1 MADYPKNID
10 VDAYNSESL
19 EKVNELEKMFQ
30 SAKDARK
37 AQVARWRRNEEL
49 YNGEMLKPFNLPKY
63 KTRIEPNIVH
73 SVVETMFSI
82 LTDRPSKVD
91 LMPKKES
98 QIDSAIKAQ
107 EAVEWVMAD
116 KKAQRA
122 IRYMKRDG
130 LIYGNGFLKTCI
142 VDDEIAFIVP
152 DPFTVFIDTLATSIE
167 DSQCVIFA
175 TPTYVDVIEKRY
187 GKKVGAEG
195 KMNEYR
201 SFIKSSKKYA
211 TDKVPEL
218 ESQSPLEE
226 DGNSQDY
233 KGGQALLKESWYY
246 KGGELRLATWAGK
259 TLLQDEKAP
268 YKFMPLVTFKNYPS
282 AHSIWGKGEPEVI
295 ESLAVGSSI
304 ALSQGMD
311 NLILQGNPVVVMS
324 KSLSKIPGNRMTDK
338 PGQVLW
344 TNNPAERVARLPA
357 GNISS
362 STVPFAQSMIE
373 YADMVSGVH
382 EISRG
387 VNPTGVVASRAIQ
400 QLQEASQQIIRAKE
414 KSIGSDAVIDIY
426 KNTLSLLAKNYAKT
440 INIRKFA
447 EDGSGYQFD
456 EVQPYDLDDDLDFS
470 YKEGSS
476 MPESRVGRFDSAID
490 LLQLGLLDEE
500 GFWRWTQMDI
510 TKEKL
515 QEISQQ
521 RQQRQQQVE
530 QEVNTIST
538 STDEDEI
545 MDSLLR
551 YRELTGGGAQDV
563 PANENA

>member
-1 MADYPKNID
+1 
-10 VDAYNSESL
+10 
-19 EKVNELEKMFQ
+19 
-30 SAKDARK
+30 
-37 AQVARWRRNEEL
+37 
-49 YNGEMLKPFNLPKY
+49 
-63 KTRIEPNIVH
+63 
-73 SVVETMFSI
+73 
-82 LTDRPSKVD
+82 
-91 LMPKKES
+91 
-98 QIDSAIKAQ
+98 
-107 EAVEWVMAD
+107 
-116 KKAQRA
+116 
-122 IRYMKRDG
+122 
-130 LIYGNGFLKTCI
+130 
-142 VDDEIAFIVP
+142 
-152 DPFTVFIDTLATSIE
+152 
-167 DSQCVIFA
+167 
-175 TPTYVDVIEKRY
+175 
-187 GKKVGAEG
+187 
-195 KMNEYR
+195 
-201 SFIKSSKKYA
+201 
-211 TDKVPEL
+211 
-218 ESQSPLEE
+218 
-226 DGNSQDY
+226 
-233 KGGQALLKESWYY
+233 
-246 KGGELRLATWAGK
+246 
-259 TLLQDEKAP
+259 
-268 YKFMPLVTFKNYPS
+268 VTFKNYPS
-282 AHSIWGKGEPEVI
+282 AHSIWGKSECEVI

-338 PGQVLW
+338 PGQVLF
-344 TNNPAERVARLPA
+344 TNNPSERIDRLPA

-362 STVPFAQSMIE
+362 STLPFAQGMIE

-414 KSIGSDAVIDIY
+414 KSIGSDAIIDIY
-426 KNTLSLLAKNYAKT
+426 KNTLSLLAKNYGKT

-530 QEVNTIST
+530 QEVDTISN

-551 YRELTGGGAQDV
+551 YRELTGGGAQDA

>member
-1 MADYPKNID
+1 VDKYPKNID
-10 VDAYNSESL
+10 IDAYNSETL
-19 EKVNELEKMFQ
+19 EKVNKLEKMFQ

-37 AQVARWRRNEEL
+37 AQVMRWRRNEEL
-49 YNGEMLKPFNLPKY
+49 YNGQMLKPFNLPKY
-63 KTRIEPNIVH
+63 KTRIEPNVIH
-73 SVVETMFSI
+73 SVVETMFAI

-91 LMPKKES
+91 IMPKREE
-98 QIDSAIKAQ
+98 QIASAMKAQ
-107 EAVEWVMAD
+107 EAVEWVMAN
-116 KKAQRA
+116 KKAERS

-142 VDDEIAFIVP
+142 VNGEIEFIVP
-152 DPFTVFIDTLATSIE
+152 DIFTVFIDPLATSIE
-167 DSQCVIFA
+167 DASCVIFA
-175 TPTYVDVIEKRY
+175 TPTYVDDIEEKY
-187 GKKVGAEG
+187 GKRVNPEG

-201 SFIKSSKKYA
+201 SFIKSEKQYA

-218 ESQSPLEE
+218 DTQSSLEE

-233 KGGQALLKESWYY
+233 KGGQALLKECWYY
-246 KGGELRLATWAGK
+246 EGGELRLATFCGK
-259 TLLQDEKAP
+259 TLLQDEKSP
-268 YKFMPLVTFKNYPS
+268 YKHFPLVTFKNYPS
-282 AHSIWGKGEPEVI
+282 AHSFYGKGEPEVI

-344 TNNPAERVARLPA
+344 TNNPSERIDRLPA
-357 GNISS
+357 GNISA
-362 STVPFAQSMIE
+362 STLPFAQSMIE
-373 YADMVSGVH
+373 FADMVSGVH

-387 VNPTGVVASRAIQ
+387 INPTGVVASRAIQ

-414 KSIGSDAVIDIY
+414 KSIGADAIIDIY
-426 KNTLSLLAKNYAKT
+426 KQTLSLLAKNYAET
-440 INIRKFA
+440 ISVRRYL
-447 EDGSGYQFD
+447 EDGSGYQFED
-456 EVQPYDLDDDLDFS
+456 IQPYDLDPDMDFK

-515 QEISQQ
+515 EEIAQARKQRQEAVKQEVETISQ
-521 RQQRQQQVE
+521 
-530 QEVNTIST
+530 

-563 PANENA
+563 QDPNA

>member
-1 MADYPKNID
+1 VDKYPKNID
-10 VDAYNSESL
+10 IDAYNSETL
-19 EKVNELEKMFQ
+19 EKVNKLEKMFQ

-37 AQVARWRRNEEL
+37 AQVMRWRRNEEL
-49 YNGEMLKPFNLPKY
+49 YNGQMLKPFNLPKY
-63 KTRIEPNIVH
+63 KTRIEPNVIH
-73 SVVETMFSI
+73 SVVETMFAI

-91 LMPKKES
+91 IMPKREE
-98 QIDSAIKAQ
+98 QIASAMKAQ
-107 EAVEWVMAD
+107 EAVEWVMAN
-116 KKAQRA
+116 KKAERS

-142 VDDEIAFIVP
+142 VNGEIEFIVP
-152 DPFTVFIDTLATSIE
+152 DIFTVFIDPLATSIE
-167 DSQCVIFA
+167 DASCVIFA
-175 TPTYVDVIEKRY
+175 TPTYVDDIEEKY
-187 GKKVGAEG
+187 GKRVNPEG

-201 SFIKSSKKYA
+201 SFIKSEKQYA

-218 ESQSPLEE
+218 DTQSSLEE

-233 KGGQALLKESWYY
+233 KGGQALLKECWYY
-246 KGGELRLATWAGK
+246 EGGEFRLATFCGK

-268 YKFMPLVTFKNYPS
+268 YKHFPLVTFKNYPS
-282 AHSIWGKGEPEVI
+282 AHSFYGKGEPEVI

-344 TNNPAERVARLPA
+344 TNNPSERIDRLPA
-357 GNISS
+357 GNISA
-362 STVPFAQSMIE
+362 STLPFAQSMIE
-373 YADMVSGVH
+373 FADMVSGVH

-387 VNPTGVVASRAIQ
+387 INPTGVVASRAIQ

-414 KSIGSDAVIDIY
+414 KSIGADAIIDIY
-426 KNTLSLLAKNYAKT
+426 KQTLTLLAKNYAET
-440 INIRKFA
+440 ISVRRYL
-447 EDGSGYQFD
+447 EDGSGYQFED
-456 EVQPYDLDDDLDFS
+456 IQPYDLDPDMDFK

-515 QEISQQ
+515 EEIAQARKQRQEAVQKEVETISQ
-521 RQQRQQQVE
+521 
-530 QEVNTIST
+530 

-551 YRELTGGGAQDV
+551 YRELTGGGAQD
-563 PANENA
+563 AEEQNT

>member
-1 MADYPKNID
+1 
-10 VDAYNSESL
+10 
-19 EKVNELEKMFQ
+19 
-30 SAKDARK
+30 
-37 AQVARWRRNEEL
+37 
-49 YNGEMLKPFNLPKY
+49 
-63 KTRIEPNIVH
+63 
-73 SVVETMFSI
+73 
-82 LTDRPSKVD
+82 
-91 LMPKKES
+91 MPKREE
-98 QIDSAIKAQ
+98 QIASAMKAQ
-107 EAVEWVMAD
+107 EAVEWVMAN
-116 KKAQRA
+116 KKAERS

-142 VDDEIAFIVP
+142 VNGEIEFIVP
-152 DPFTVFIDTLATSIE
+152 DIFTVFIDPLATSIE
-167 DSQCVIFA
+167 DASCVIFA
-175 TPTYVDVIEKRY
+175 TPTYVDDIEEKY
-187 GKKVGAEG
+187 GKRVNPEG

-201 SFIKSSKKYA
+201 SFIKSEKQYA

-218 ESQSPLEE
+218 DTQSSLEE

-233 KGGQALLKESWYY
+233 KGGQALLKECWYY
-246 KGGELRLATWAGK
+246 EGGELRLATFCGK
-259 TLLQDEKAP
+259 TLLQDEKSP
-268 YKFMPLVTFKNYPS
+268 YKHFPLVTFKNYPS
-282 AHSIWGKGEPEVI
+282 AHSFYGKGEPEVI

-344 TNNPAERVARLPA
+344 TNNPSERIDRLPA
-357 GNISS
+357 GNISA
-362 STVPFAQSMIE
+362 STLPFAQSMIE
-373 YADMVSGVH
+373 FADMVSGVH

-387 VNPTGVVASRAIQ
+387 INPTGVVASRAIQ

-414 KSIGSDAVIDIY
+414 KSIGADAIIDIF
-426 KNTLSLLAKNYAKT
+426 KQTLTLLAKNYAET
-440 INIRKFA
+440 ISVRRYL
-447 EDGSGYQFD
+447 EDGSGYQFED
-456 EVQPYDLDDDLDFS
+456 IQPYDLDPDMDFK

-515 QEISQQ
+515 EEIAQARKQRQEAVKQEVETISQ
-521 RQQRQQQVE
+521 
-530 QEVNTIST
+530 

-563 PANENA
+563 QDPNA

>member
-1 MADYPKNID
+1 MNKYPKDID
-10 VDAYNSESL
+10 VASYANDEL
-19 EKVNELEKMFQ
+19 GRVNELEKKFQ
-30 SAKDARK
+30 SARDARK
-37 AQVARWRRNEEL
+37 SQVMRWRRNEEL
-49 YNGEMLKPFNLPKY
+49 YNGQMLKPFNLPKY
-63 KTRIEPNIVH
+63 KTRIEPNVIH
-73 SVVETMFSI
+73 SVVETMFAI

-91 LMPKKES
+91 IMPKREEQIES
-98 QIDSAIKAQ
+98 AMQAQ
-107 EAVEWVMAD
+107 EAVEWVMD
-116 KKAQRA
+116 NKKAQRS

-142 VDDEIAFIVP
+142 IDKEIEFVVP
-152 DPFTVFIDTLATSIE
+152 DPFTVFIDPLATSIE
-167 DSQCVIFA
+167 DASCIIFA
-175 TPTYVDVIEKRY
+175 TPTYIDDVKDKY
-187 GKKVGAEG
+187 GKKVHPEG
-195 KMNEYR
+195 KMDEYR
-201 SFIKSSKKYA
+201 SFIKLDKQYA

-218 ESQSPLEE
+218 QTQSSLEE
-226 DGNSQDY
+226 DGNSHDY
-233 KGGQALLKESWYY
+233 KGGQALLKEAWYY
-246 KGGELRLATWAGK
+246 KGSELRLATWCGK

-268 YKFMPLVTFKNYPS
+268 YDFMPLVTFKNYPS

-324 KSLSKIPGNRMTDK
+324 KSLSKIPGNRMTDR

-344 TNNPAERVARLPA
+344 TNNPSERIDRLPA

-362 STVPFAQSMIE
+362 STLPFAQSMIE
-373 YADMVSGVH
+373 LADMVSGVH

-387 VNPTGVVASRAIQ
+387 INPTGVVASRAIQ

-414 KSIGSDAVIDIY
+414 KSIGADAIIDIY
-426 KNTLSLLAKNYAKT
+426 KNTLSLLAKNYPKT
-440 INIRKFA
+440 ISIRRYSD
-447 EDGSGYQFD
+447 DGGGYQFD
-456 EVQPYDLDDDLDFS
+456 NIQPYDLDPDMDYK

-515 QEISQQ
+515 QEIAKMRKERKQAM
-521 RQQRQQQVE
+521 E
-530 QEVNTIST
+530 QEMNTISN

-551 YRELTGGGAQDV
+551 YRELSGGGAQDV
-563 PANENA
+563 PDENT

>member
-1 MADYPKNID
+1 MNDKYPKNID
-10 VDAYNSESL
+10 VEAYASDEISRV
-19 EKVNELEKMFQ
+19 KELEKKFQ

-37 AQVARWRRNEEL
+37 AQALRWRRNEEL
-49 YNGEMLKPFNLPKY
+49 YNGQMLKPFNLPKY
-63 KTRIEPNIVH
+63 KTRIEPNVIH
-73 SVVETMFSI
+73 SVVETMFAI

-91 LMPKKES
+91 IMPKREN
-98 QIDSAIKAQ
+98 QIESAIQAQ
-107 EAVEWVMAD
+107 EAVEWVMD
-116 KKAQRA
+116 SKKAQRA

-142 VDDEIAFIVP
+142 VDDEIEFIVP
-152 DPFTVFIDTLATSIE
+152 DPFTVFIDPLATSIE
-167 DSQCVIFA
+167 DANCIIFA
-175 TPTYVDVIEKRY
+175 TPTYVDMIKERY
-187 GKKVGAEG
+187 GKEVKPEG

-201 SFIKSSKKYA
+201 SFIKLDKQYA

-218 ESQSPLEE
+218 ETQSPLEE
-226 DGNSQDY
+226 DGSSQDY
-233 KGGQALLKESWYY
+233 KGGQALLKEGWYY
-246 KGGELRLATWAGK
+246 KGGELRLATWCGNV
-259 TLLQDEKAP
+259 LLQDEKAP
-268 YKFMPLVTFKNYPS
+268 YEFMPLVTFKNYPS
-282 AHSIWGKGEPEVI
+282 AHTIWGKGEPEVV

-344 TNNPAERVARLPA
+344 VNNPSEKIDRMPA

-362 STVPFAQSMIE
+362 STLPFAQSMIE
-373 YADMVSGVH
+373 LADMVSGVH

-387 VNPTGVVASRAIQ
+387 INPTGVVASRAIQ

-414 KSIGSDAVIDIY
+414 KSIGGDAIIDIY
-426 KNTLSLLAKNYAKT
+426 KNTLSLLAKNYPKT
-440 INIRKFA
+440 ISIRRFA
-447 EDGSGYQFD
+447 EDGSGYQFED
-456 EVQPYDLDDDLDFS
+456 IQPYDLDSDLDFK

-515 QEISQQ
+515 QEIAKMRKQ
-521 RQQRQQQVE
+521 RQQAVE
-530 QEVNTIST
+530 SEVNTISE

-563 PANENA
+563 PENT

>member
-1 MADYPKNID
+1 MNKYPKNIN
-10 VDAYNSESL
+10 VDAYNSETL
-19 EKVNELEKMFQ
+19 EKVNKLEKMFQ

-37 AQVARWRRNEEL
+37 SQVLRWRRNEEL
-49 YNGEMLKPFNLPKY
+49 YNGQMLKPFNLPKY
-63 KTRIEPNIVH
+63 KTRIEPNVIH
-73 SVVETMFSI
+73 SVVETMFAI

-91 LMPKKES
+91 IMPRRED
-98 QIDSAIKAQ
+98 QIPSAMKAQ
-107 EAVEWVMAD
+107 EAVEWVMAN
-116 KKAQRA
+116 KKAERS

-130 LIYGNGFLKTCI
+130 LIYGNGFLKTCV
-142 VDDEIAFIVP
+142 VDGEIEFIVP
-152 DPFTVFIDTLATSIE
+152 DIFTIFIDPLATSIE
-167 DSQCVIFA
+167 DASCIIFA
-175 TPTYVDVIEKRY
+175 TPTYVDDIESKY
-187 GKKVGAEG
+187 GKKVNPEG

-201 SFIKSSKKYA
+201 SFIKSDKQYA

-218 ESQSPLEE
+218 DTQSSLEE

-233 KGGQALLKESWYY
+233 KGGQALLKECWYY
-246 KGGELRLATWAGK
+246 EGGELRLATFCGK
-259 TLLQDEKAP
+259 VLLQDEKSP
-268 YKFMPLVTFKNYPS
+268 YEHFPLVTFKNYPS

-344 TNNPAERVARLPA
+344 VNNPSEKVDRMPA
-357 GNISS
+357 GNISA
-362 STVPFAQSMIE
+362 STLPFAQSMIE
-373 YADMVSGVH
+373 FADMVSGVH

-387 VNPTGVVASRAIQ
+387 INPTGVVASRAIQ

-414 KSIGSDAVIDIY
+414 KSIGADAIIDIY
-426 KNTLSLLAKNYAKT
+426 KQTLTLLAKNYAET
-440 INIRKFA
+440 ISVRRYV
-447 EDGSGYQFD
+447 EDGSGYQFED
-456 EVQPYDLDDDLDFS
+456 IQPYDLDPDMDFK

-515 QEISQQ
+515 EEIAQARKQ
-521 RQQRQQQVE
+521 RQEAVQ
-530 QEVNTIST
+530 QEVATISE

-563 PANENA
+563 QENT

>member
-1 MADYPKNID
+1 MNKYPKNIN
-10 VDAYNSESL
+10 VDAYNSETL
-19 EKVNELEKMFQ
+19 EKVNKLEKMFQ

-37 AQVARWRRNEEL
+37 SQVLRWRRNEEL
-49 YNGEMLKPFNLPKY
+49 YNGQMLKPFNLPKY
-63 KTRIEPNIVH
+63 KTRIEPNVIH
-73 SVVETMFSI
+73 SVVETMFAI

-91 LMPKKES
+91 IMPRRED
-98 QIDSAIKAQ
+98 QIPSAMKAQ
-107 EAVEWVMAD
+107 EAVEWVMAN
-116 KKAQRA
+116 KKAERS

-130 LIYGNGFLKTCI
+130 LIYGNGFLKTCV
-142 VDDEIAFIVP
+142 VDGEIEFIVP
-152 DPFTVFIDTLATSIE
+152 DIFTIFIDPLATSIE
-167 DSQCVIFA
+167 DSSCIIFA
-175 TPTYVDVIEKRY
+175 TPTYVDDIESKY
-187 GKKVGAEG
+187 GKKVNPEG

-201 SFIKSSKKYA
+201 SFIKSDKQYA

-218 ESQSPLEE
+218 DTQSSLEE

-233 KGGQALLKESWYY
+233 KGGQALLKECWYY
-246 KGGELRLATWAGK
+246 EGGALRLATFCGK
-259 TLLQDEKAP
+259 VLLQDEKSP
-268 YKFMPLVTFKNYPS
+268 YEHFPLVTFKNYPS

-344 TNNPAERVARLPA
+344 VNNPSEKVDRMPA
-357 GNISS
+357 GNISA
-362 STVPFAQSMIE
+362 STLPFAQSMIE
-373 YADMVSGVH
+373 FADMVSGVH

-387 VNPTGVVASRAIQ
+387 INPTGVVASRAIQ

-414 KSIGSDAVIDIY
+414 KSIGADAIIDIF
-426 KNTLSLLAKNYAKT
+426 KQTLTLLAKNYAET
-440 INIRKFA
+440 ISIRRYL
-447 EDGSGYQFD
+447 EDGSGYEFED
-456 EVQPYDLDDDLDFS
+456 IQPYDLDPDMDFK

-515 QEISQQ
+515 EEIAQARKQ
-521 RQQRQQQVE
+521 RQEAVQ
-530 QEVNTIST
+530 QEVATISE

-563 PANENA
+563 QENT

>member
-1 MADYPKNID
+1 VAKDYPKD
-10 VDAYNSESL
+10 VNV
-19 EKVNELEKMFQ
+19 EKYASQDFDRVNELEKMFQ

-49 YNGEMLKPFNLPKY
+49 YNGQMLKPFNLPKY
-63 KTRIEPNIVH
+63 KTRIEPNVIH

-98 QIDSAIKAQ
+98 QIESALKAQ

-142 VDDEIAFIVP
+142 VDDEVAFIVP
-152 DPFTVFIDTLATSIE
+152 DPFTVFIDPLATSIE
-167 DSQCVIFA
+167 DAQCIVFA
-175 TPTYVDVIEKRY
+175 TPTYVDIIEKKY

-201 SFIKSSKKYA
+201 AFIKLNKQYA

-226 DGNSQDY
+226 DGSSQDY
-233 KGGQALLKESWYY
+233 KGGQALLKECWYY
-246 KGGELRLATWAGK
+246 KGGELRLATFAGK

-268 YKFMPLVTFKNYPS
+268 YAFMPLVTFKNYPS

-344 TNNPAERVARLPA
+344 TNNPSEQINRLPA
-357 GNISS
+357 GNISA
-362 STVPFAQSMIE
+362 STLPFAQSMIE
-373 YADMVSGVH
+373 LADMVSGVH

-387 VNPTGVVASRAIQ
+387 INPTGVVASRAIQ

-440 INIRKFA
+440 ISIRRYA
-447 EDGSGYQFD
+447 EDGSGYQFED
-456 EVQPYDLDDDLDFS
+456 VQPYDLDDDLDFA

-515 QEISQQ
+515 QEISQM

-530 QEVNTIST
+530 QEVNTISN

-551 YRELTGGGAQDV
+551 YRELTGGGAQD
-563 PANENA
+563 AQENA

>member
-1 MADYPKNID
+1 MNDKYPKNID
-10 VDAYNSESL
+10 VEAYASDEISRV
-19 EKVNELEKMFQ
+19 KELEKKFQ

-37 AQVARWRRNEEL
+37 AQALRWRRNEEL
-49 YNGEMLKPFNLPKY
+49 YNGQMLKPFNLPKY
-63 KTRIEPNIVH
+63 KTRIEPNVIH
-73 SVVETMFSI
+73 SVVETMFAI

-91 LMPKKES
+91 IMPKREN
-98 QIDSAIKAQ
+98 QIESAIQAQ
-107 EAVEWVMAD
+107 EAVEWVMD
-116 KKAQRA
+116 SKKAQRA

-142 VDDEIAFIVP
+142 VDDEIEFIVP
-152 DPFTVFIDTLATSIE
+152 DPFTVFIDPLATSIE
-167 DSQCVIFA
+167 DANCIIFA
-175 TPTYVDVIEKRY
+175 TPTYVDMIKERY
-187 GKKVGAEG
+187 GKEVKPEG

-201 SFIKSSKKYA
+201 SFIKLDKQYA

-218 ESQSPLEE
+218 ETQSPLEE
-226 DGNSQDY
+226 DGSSQDY
-233 KGGQALLKESWYY
+233 KGGQALLKEGWYY
-246 KGGELRLATWAGK
+246 KGGELRLATRCGNV
-259 TLLQDEKAP
+259 LLQDEKAP
-268 YKFMPLVTFKNYPS
+268 NEFMPLVTFKNYPS
-282 AHSIWGKGEPEVI
+282 AHTIWGKGEPEVV

-344 TNNPAERVARLPA
+344 VNNPSEKIDRMPA

-362 STVPFAQSMIE
+362 STLPFAQSMIE
-373 YADMVSGVH
+373 LADMVSGVH

-387 VNPTGVVASRAIQ
+387 INPTGVVASRAIQ

-414 KSIGSDAVIDIY
+414 KSIGGDAIIDIY
-426 KNTLSLLAKNYAKT
+426 KNTLSLLAKNYPKT
-440 INIRKFA
+440 ISIRRFS
-447 EDGSGYQFD
+447 EDGSGYQFED
-456 EVQPYDLDDDLDFS
+456 IQPYDLDSDLDFK
-470 YKEGSS
+470 YKEGTS

-515 QEISQQ
+515 QEIAKMRKQ
-521 RQQRQQQVE
+521 RQQAVE
-530 QEVNTIST
+530 SEVNTISE

-551 YRELTGGGAQDV
+551 YRELTGGGSQDV
-563 PANENA
+563 PENT

>member
-1 MADYPKNID
+1 MAEYPKNID
-10 VDAYNSESL
+10 VDSFSSEEL
-19 EKVNELEKMFQ
+19 ERVNELEKMFQ
-30 SAKDARK
+30 SAKDSRK

-49 YNGEMLKPFNLPKY
+49 YNGQMLKPFNLPKY
-63 KTRIEPNIVH
+63 KTRIEPNVIH

-91 LMPKKES
+91 LMPKRES
-98 QIDSAIKAQ
+98 QIESALKAQ

-130 LIYGNGFLKTCI
+130 LIYGNGFLKVCI

-152 DPFTVFIDTLATSIE
+152 DPYTVFIDPLATSIE
-167 DSQCVIFA
+167 DAQCIVFA
-175 TPTYVDVIEKRY
+175 TPTYVDIIEKRY

-195 KMNEYR
+195 RMNEYR
-201 SFIKSSKKYA
+201 AFIKLDKQYA

-218 ESQSPLEE
+218 ESQSSLDDEN
-226 DGNSQDY
+226 GGASQDY
-233 KGGQALLKESWYY
+233 QGGQALLKESWYY

-259 TLLQDEKAP
+259 TLLQDGKAP
-268 YKFMPLVTFKNYPS
+268 YDFMPLVTFKNYPS

-338 PGQVLW
+338 PGQVIW
-344 TNNPAERVARLPA
+344 TNNPAERVDRLPA
-357 GNISS
+357 GNISA
-362 STVPFAQSMIE
+362 STLPFAQSMIE
-373 YADMVSGVH
+373 LADMVSGVH

-387 VNPTGVVASRAIQ
+387 INPTGVVASRAIQ

-426 KNTLSLLAKNYAKT
+426 KKTLSLLAKNYAKT

-447 EDGSGYQFD
+447 EDGSGYKF
-456 EVQPYDLDDDLDFS
+456 EEIQPYDLDADLDFS

-521 RQQRQQQVE
+521 RKQRQDQVE
-530 QEVNTIST
+530 QEVDTISN
-538 STDEDEI
+538 STDEDEV

-563 PANENA
+563 QENA

>member
-1 MADYPKNID
+1 VAKDYPKD
-10 VDAYNSESL
+10 VNV
-19 EKVNELEKMFQ
+19 EKYASQDFDRVNELEKMFQ

-49 YNGEMLKPFNLPKY
+49 YNGQMLKPFNLPKY
-63 KTRIEPNIVH
+63 KTRIEPNVIH

-98 QIDSAIKAQ
+98 QIESALKAQ

-142 VDDEIAFIVP
+142 VDDEVAFIVP
-152 DPFTVFIDTLATSIE
+152 DPFTVFIDPLATSIE
-167 DSQCVIFA
+167 DAQCIVFA
-175 TPTYVDVIEKRY
+175 TPTYVDIIEKKY

-201 SFIKSSKKYA
+201 AFIKLNKQYA

-226 DGNSQDY
+226 DGSSQDY
-233 KGGQALLKESWYY
+233 KGGQALLKECWYY
-246 KGGELRLATWAGK
+246 KGGELRLATFVGK

-268 YKFMPLVTFKNYPS
+268 YAFMTLVTFKNYPS

-344 TNNPAERVARLPA
+344 TNNPSEQINRLPA
-357 GNISS
+357 GNISA
-362 STVPFAQSMIE
+362 STLPFAQSMIE
-373 YADMVSGVH
+373 LADMVSGVH

-387 VNPTGVVASRAIQ
+387 INPTGVVASRAIQ

-440 INIRKFA
+440 ISIRRYA
-447 EDGSGYQFD
+447 EDGSGYQFED
-456 EVQPYDLDDDLDFS
+456 VQPYDLDDDLDFA

-515 QEISQQ
+515 QEISQM

-530 QEVNTIST
+530 QEVNTISN

-551 YRELTGGGAQDV
+551 YRELTGGGAQD
-563 PANENA
+563 AQENA